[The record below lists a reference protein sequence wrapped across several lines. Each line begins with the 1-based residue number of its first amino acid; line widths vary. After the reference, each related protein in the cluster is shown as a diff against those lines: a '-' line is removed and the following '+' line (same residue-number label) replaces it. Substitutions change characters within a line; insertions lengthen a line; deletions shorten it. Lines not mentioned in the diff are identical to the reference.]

1 MLVALAMVAAS
12 AVLVAPGLAA
22 PAWAAGDDSFGLDER
37 LQDLGFDDA
46 YTLPEPLRAG
56 DEAAVGMS
64 VWYASDAADEAAALD
79 EMDEI
84 ARTVWEH
91 AGYRIARVVVQAT
104 EAPEWSEP
112 GVPPGLLLDRPEL
125 AQRYGDRDPDLDAE
139 GLGDAEFWGG
149 AVGEEGFLP
158 FLVVGGIVA
167 LLALAVPFLVG
178 GAVGGAVGYALGRR
192 AADPW
197 QGHRG
202 HPPPTGPAPWTSPPP
217 PRGQPPYGQPPP
229 YGQQPPY
236 GSQPAHGDQPPTR

>member
-12 AVLVAPGLAA
+12 AVQLAPGLAT
-22 PAWAAGDDSFGLDER
+22 PAWAAGDDSLGLDER

-56 DEAAVGMS
+56 GEAAVGMG
-64 VWYASDAADEAAALD
+64 VWYTSDTADEAAVLD
-79 EMDEI
+79 EMDDI

-104 EAPEWSEP
+104 VAPEWSEP

-125 AQRYGDRDPDLDAE
+125 AQRYGDRDPALDAE

-149 AVGEEGFLP
+149 GAGDDGILP
-158 FLVVGGIVA
+158 FLVVAGIIAV
-167 LLALAVPFLVG
+167 LAFAVLFLVG
-178 GAVGGAVGYALGRR
+178 GAVGGAIGYARGRR

-197 QGHRG
+197 HARRG
-202 HPPPTGPAPWTSPPP
+202 RPPPTGPTPWTSPPP
-217 PRGQPPYGQPPP
+217 PPGQPTYEDQPARGGQPP
-229 YGQQPPY
+229 
-236 GSQPAHGDQPPTR
+236 HGDKPPTR

>member
-1 MLVALAMVAAS
+1 VLVPWALAAAL
-12 AVLVAPGLAA
+12 AVLVGAGLAA

-37 LQDLGFDDA
+37 LQGLGIDEA
-46 YTLPEPLRAG
+46 YTLPEPLRSG

-64 VWYASDAADEAAALD
+64 VRYTSGAADEPAVLD

-84 ARTVWEH
+84 ARTVWDH

-125 AQRYGDRDPDLDAE
+125 AQRYGDRDPALDAE

-149 AVGEEGFLP
+149 GVGDEGFLP
-158 FLVVGGIVA
+158 FLVLGGILA
-167 LLALAVPFLVG
+167 LLALAILLLVG
-178 GAVGGAVGYALGRR
+178 GAAGGAIGYALGRR

-197 QGHRG
+197 HARRG
-202 HPPPTGPAPWTSPPP
+202 HPPRTGPTPWTSPPP
-217 PRGQPPYGQPPP
+217 PPGGPP
-229 YGQQPPY
+229 
-236 GSQPAHGDQPPTR
+236 SEDQPPRGRQSPYGDRPPTR